1 MVRAFN
7 LGIGLTCV
15 IHPEHEMVARDALPE
30 ASRVGTVVSAAPGS
44 ARVTFA

>member
-15 IHPEHEMVARDALPE
+15 VHPQHEEAARKALPE
-30 ASRVGTVVSAAPGS
+30 ASRVGTVVSAAPGL